1 MSLINATDLAKSYG
15 VQDVFQDLSL
25 AVPHR
30 ARIAL
35 VGPNGIGK
43 TTLLRLLAGLEK
55 ADAGVVQRAKRLQI
69 GYLPQEA
76 IYSRS
81 QQETLHQTLWAFCLQ
96 AFDELRAK
104 EAELARLEEAMAQP
118 QNVQKAMARYG
129 PLQEAFEREGG
140 YVYPAKIRQ
149 VLHGLGFEESEFE
162 RELRRFSGGERT
174 RAFLAHL
181 LLEDPDL
188 LILDEPTNHLDIE
201 AVEWLEGWLRDWS
214 GAVVVVSHDRY
225 FLDRLAEIVWEL
237 TPDRIEVYSG
247 NYSAYVQQRGE
258 RRSYQAARYE
268 AQQEH
273 IQKEQEFIRR
283 NIAGQNTRQAQGRRT
298 RLARLLRDEKVD
310 EPKRARTVAID
321 FGATRRSGERVLETR
336 DLAIGYADSR
346 ELLFEVPDLLLLHG
360 ECVALIGP
368 NGAGKTTFLKTL
380 LGQVV
385 PLEGDVKWGASLE
398 VGYFAQAH
406 SELDP
411 DRSVIE
417 ELMTTE
423 DDLTR
428 SEARDYLARFLF
440 TGDSVDKRVA
450 ALSGGERG
458 RLALAKLGREGANFL
473 LLDEPTNH
481 LDVPSQEI
489 LQEALEAFTG
499 TILMIS
505 HDRYLIDALSTQIW
519 SVSPSSRELQVFRGG
534 YQAFREAQSEK
545 QQKPAEEAAI
555 ERSQSPRE
563 ARPSPYE
570 LEACEQ
576 RIAQIET
583 EMDRIT
589 RALEA
594 SGDDL
599 ERVRRLSDHYG
610 ALQAELEAQ
619 LRRWEELAQSL
630 QAQPDG

>member
-1 MSLINATDLAKSYG
+1 MSLITANDLAKSYG
-15 VQDVFQDLSL
+15 AQDVFQGVSL

-35 VGPNGIGK
+35 VGPNGVGK

-55 ADAGVVQRAKRLQI
+55 ADAGAVQRAKYLHI

-76 IYSRS
+76 IYSQS
-81 QQETLHQTLWAFCLQ
+81 QREAMDQTLWAFCMQ

-104 EAELARLEEAMAQP
+104 EAELAQLEQAMAQP
-118 QNVQKAMARYG
+118 QHVQKAMARYG

-149 VLHGLGFEESEFE
+149 VLHGLGFAEAEFE
-162 RELRRFSGGERT
+162 RTLKRFSGGERT

-214 GAVVVVSHDRY
+214 GAVLVVSHDRD
-225 FLDRLAEIVWEL
+225 FLDRLTESVWEL

-247 NYSAYVQQRGE
+247 NYSAYVQQRSE
-258 RRSYQAARYE
+258 RRSVRAARYE
-268 AQQEH
+268 TQQEH

-298 RLARLLRDEKVD
+298 RLARMLRDDKIEK
-310 EPKRARTVAID
+310 PKGERTVAID

-336 DLAIGYADSR
+336 ELAIGYEDTG
-346 ELLFEVPDLLLLHG
+346 ELLFKVPDLLLLHG

-380 LGQVV
+380 LGEVE
-385 PLEGDVKWGASLE
+385 PLEGVVKWGASLE

-411 DRSVIE
+411 DRTVIE
-417 ELMTTE
+417 ELMTTD

-428 SEARDYLARFLF
+428 ADARSYLARFLF

-450 ALSGGERG
+450 ALSGGESG
-458 RLALAKLGREGANFL
+458 RLALAKLGREGANLL

-481 LDVPSQEI
+481 LDIPSQEI

-499 TILMIS
+499 TILMVS

-519 SVSPSSRELQVFRGG
+519 SVSPSVRNLLVFRGG
-534 YQAFREAQSEK
+534 YQAFREAQREK
-545 QQKPAEEAAI
+545 QETPAEEAAVK
-555 ERSQSPRE
+555 RSRGPRKVK
-563 ARPSPYE
+563 PSPYE
-570 LEACEQ
+570 LESCEQ
-576 RIAQIET
+576 RIAQIEA

-589 RALEA
+589 RKLQS

-599 ERVRRLSDHYG
+599 ERVRRLSDRYG
-610 ALQAELEAQ
+610 ELQGELEGQ
-619 LRRWEELAQSL
+619 LRRWEALAQAL
-630 QAQPDG
+630 QAQPEG